1 MKHLPNRLTSIAEE
15 LEETRRDIEVEL
27 IYAELYFYISGKYKE
42 VKTDFKGHPIT
53 TLLKELMETLEK
65 TPADPMEQEESWLQP
80 FEYGSN

>member
-1 MKHLPNRLTSIAEE
+1 MRYWHETSPKSAYIYC
-15 LEETRRDIEVEL
+15 RRL